1 MLVEKLPIKKL
12 FVFLIFILLLIA
24 VFIFKN
30 LPTNLKN
37 KEYEGVFFKRPFPLI
52 IINPKKNLNKPTSF
66 LILIEN
72 EININSFLSKLEAKI
87 GSIEGKLIKVSGK
100 LLTLNENRFIEIS
113 DELEQI
119 VILDNLNTYP
129 SEQTLGKK
137 IDLIGNIINLKC
149 ITKNDFSKEC
159 FYENVDK
166 GLIPALR
173 IFKNKENIDYLL
185 KIKDSEII
193 NDYVKNNFQKPQKVF
208 GDYYYQ
214 NGFNVINLD
223 SISSLK
229 WIYTY

>member
-1 MLVEKLPIKKL
+1 MEKLPIKKL
-12 FVFLIFILLLIA
+12 FLFLIFTLLLVA
-24 VFIFKN
+24 VFI
-30 LPTNLKN
+30 LKN
-37 KEYEGVFFKRPFPLI
+37 SPTKLEKKNYEGVFFKRPFPLI

-72 EININSFLSKLEAKI
+72 ETNINSFFSKLESKI
-87 GSIEGKLIKVSGK
+87 GSMEGKLIKVSGK
-100 LLTLNENRFIEIS
+100 LLTLNETRFIEIS

-119 VILDNLNTYP
+119 VILDNPNTYP

-149 ITKNDFSKEC
+149 IAKNDFSKEC

-193 NDYVKNNFQKPQKVF
+193 NDYIKNNFQKMQKVF

-229 WIYTY
+229 

>member
-1 MLVEKLPIKKL
+1 MLVEKPPIKKL
-12 FVFLIFILLLIA
+12 FVFLIFTLLLIA

-30 LPTNLKN
+30 SPTKLKK

-52 IINPKKNLNKPTSF
+52 IINAKKNLNKPTSF

-72 EININSFLSKLEAKI
+72 KTNINSFFSKLESKI

-100 LLTLNENRFIEIS
+100 LLTLNETRFIEIS
-113 DELEQI
+113 DELEQM
-119 VILDNLNTYP
+119 VILDNPNTYP

-159 FYENVDK
+159 FHENVDK

-193 NDYVKNNFQKPQKVF
+193 NDYIKNNFQKTQKVF

-229 WIYTY
+229 

>member
-1 MLVEKLPIKKL
+1 MLVEKIPVKKL
-12 FVFLIFILLLIA
+12 FVFLIFILLLTA
-24 VFIFKN
+24 VFI
-30 LPTNLKN
+30 LKN
-37 KEYEGVFFKRPFPLI
+37 SPTKLEKKKYEGVFFKRPFPLI

-72 EININSFLSKLEAKI
+72 ETNINSFFSKLESKI
-87 GSIEGKLIKVSGK
+87 GSMEGKLIKVSGK
-100 LLTLNENRFIEIS
+100 LLTLNETRFIEIS

-119 VILDNLNTYP
+119 VIIDNPNTYP

-159 FYENVDK
+159 FYKNVDK

-173 IFKNKENIDYLL
+173 IFRNQENIDYLL

-193 NDYVKNNFQKPQKVF
+193 NDYIKNNFQKTQKVF

-223 SISSLK
+223 SISTLK
-229 WIYTY
+229 

>member
-1 MLVEKLPIKKL
+1 MLVEKLHIKKL
-12 FVFLIFILLLIA
+12 FVFLIFILLMIV
-24 VFIFKN
+24 VFIYKN
-30 LPTNLKN
+30 SLTKLEK
-37 KEYEGVFFKRPFPLI
+37 KEYEGVYFKRPFPLI
-52 IINPKKNLNKPTSF
+52 IINPKKKLNKPTSF

-72 EININSFLSKLEAKI
+72 ETNINSFFSKLESKI
-87 GSIEGKLIKVSGK
+87 GSLEGKLIKVSGK
-100 LLTLNENRFIEIS
+100 LLTLNETRFIEIS

-119 VILDNLNTYP
+119 VILDSPNTYP

-149 ITKNDFSKEC
+149 TTKNDFSKEC
-159 FYENVDK
+159 FSENVDK

-173 IFKNKENIDYLL
+173 IFRNKENIDYLL

-193 NDYVKNNFQKPQKVF
+193 NDYIKNNFQKMQKVF

-223 SISSLK
+223 SISTLK
-229 WIYTY
+229 

>member
-12 FVFLIFILLLIA
+12 FVFLIFTLLLIA
-24 VFIFKN
+24 VFI
-30 LPTNLKN
+30 LKN
-37 KEYEGVFFKRPFPLI
+37 SPTKLEKKKYEGVFFKRPFPLI
-52 IINPKKNLNKPTSF
+52 IINPKKNVNKPTSF

-72 EININSFLSKLEAKI
+72 ETNINSFFSKLESKI
-87 GSIEGKLIKVSGK
+87 GSMEGKLIKVSGK
-100 LLTLNENRFIEIS
+100 LLTLNETRFIEIS

-119 VILDNLNTYP
+119 VIIDNPNTYP

-193 NDYVKNNFQKPQKVF
+193 NDYIKNNFQKTQKVF
-208 GDYYYQ
+208 GNYYYQ

-223 SISSLK
+223 SISTLK
-229 WIYTY
+229 

>member
-1 MLVEKLPIKKL
+1 MLVEKIPVKKL
-12 FVFLIFILLLIA
+12 FVFLIFILLLTA
-24 VFIFKN
+24 VFI
-30 LPTNLKN
+30 LKN
-37 KEYEGVFFKRPFPLI
+37 SPTKLEKKKYEGVFFKRPFPLI

-72 EININSFLSKLEAKI
+72 ETNINSFFSKLESKI
-87 GSIEGKLIKVSGK
+87 GSMEGKLIKVSGK
-100 LLTLNENRFIEIS
+100 LLTLNETRFIEIS

-119 VILDNLNTYP
+119 VIIDNPNTYP

-159 FYENVDK
+159 FYKNVDK

-173 IFKNKENIDYLL
+173 IFRNQENIDYLL

-193 NDYVKNNFQKPQKVF
+193 NDYIKNNYQKTQKVF

-223 SISSLK
+223 SISTLK
-229 WIYTY
+229 

>member
-1 MLVEKLPIKKL
+1 MIVEKLTIQKL
-12 FVFLIFILLLIA
+12 IVFFIFILLLIA

-30 LPTNLKN
+30 SPNMLDKN
-37 KEYEGVFFKRPFPLI
+37 EYEGVFFKRPFPLI
-52 IINPKKNLNKPTSF
+52 ILNPKKKINKPTSF
-66 LILIEN
+66 LILIDN
-72 EININSFLSKLEAKI
+72 ETNINSFFLKLESKI
-87 GSIEGKLIKVSGK
+87 GSFEGKLIKVSGK
-100 LLTLNENRFIEIS
+100 LLTLNETRFIEIS

-119 VILDNLNTYP
+119 VILDNPNTYP

-173 IFKNKENIDYLL
+173 IFRNKENIDYLL
-185 KIKDSEII
+185 KINDSEII
-193 NDYVKNNFQKPQKVF
+193 NDYIKNNFQKTQKVF

-223 SISSLK
+223 SISTLK
-229 WIYTY
+229 

>member
-1 MLVEKLPIKKL
+1 MLVEKLHIKKL
-12 FVFLIFILLLIA
+12 FVFLIFILLMIV
-24 VFIFKN
+24 VFIYKN
-30 LPTNLKN
+30 SLTKLEK
-37 KEYEGVFFKRPFPLI
+37 KEYEGVYFKRPFPLI
-52 IINPKKNLNKPTSF
+52 IINPKKKLNKPTSF

-72 EININSFLSKLEAKI
+72 EININSFFSKLESKI
-87 GSIEGKLIKVSGK
+87 GSLEGKLIKVSGK
-100 LLTLNENRFIEIS
+100 LLTLNETRFIEIS

-119 VILDNLNTYP
+119 VILDSPNTYP

-149 ITKNDFSKEC
+149 TTKNDFSKEC
-159 FYENVDK
+159 FSENVDK

-173 IFKNKENIDYLL
+173 IFRNKENIDYLL

-193 NDYVKNNFQKPQKVF
+193 NDYIKNNFQKMQKVF

-223 SISSLK
+223 SISTLK
-229 WIYTY
+229 

>member
-24 VFIFKN
+24 VFI
-30 LPTNLKN
+30 LKN
-37 KEYEGVFFKRPFPLI
+37 SPTKLEKKKYEGVFFKRPFPLI
-52 IINPKKNLNKPTSF
+52 IINPKKKLNKPTSF

-72 EININSFLSKLEAKI
+72 ETNINSFFSKLESKI
-87 GSIEGKLIKVSGK
+87 GSMEGKLIKVSGK
-100 LLTLNENRFIEIS
+100 LLTLNETRFIEIS

-119 VILDNLNTYP
+119 VILDNANTYP

-159 FYENVDK
+159 FYENIDK
-166 GLIPALR
+166 GLITALR
-173 IFKNKENIDYLL
+173 IFRNKENIDYLL
-185 KIKDSEII
+185 KIKDIKKI
-193 NDYVKNNFQKPQKVF
+193 KDYIKNNFQKTKKVF
-208 GDYYYQ
+208 GEYYYQ

-223 SISSLK
+223 SISTLK
-229 WIYTY
+229 

>member
-1 MLVEKLPIKKL
+1 MLVEKPPIKKL

-30 LPTNLKN
+30 SPTNPKK
-37 KEYEGVFFKRPFPLI
+37 KEYEGVFFKRPFPLM
-52 IINPKKNLNKPTSF
+52 IINPKKKLNKPTSF

-72 EININSFLSKLEAKI
+72 ETNINSFFSKLESKI
-87 GSIEGKLIKVSGK
+87 GSMEGKLIKVSGK
-100 LLTLNENRFIEIS
+100 LLTLNETRFIEIS
-113 DELEQI
+113 NELEQI
-119 VILDNLNTYP
+119 VVLDNPNTYP

-159 FYENVDK
+159 FYENIYK

-173 IFKNKENIDYLL
+173 IFRNKENIDYLL
-185 KIKDSEII
+185 KINDSEII
-193 NDYVKNNFQKPQKVF
+193 NDYIKNNFQKTQKVF

-223 SISSLK
+223 SISTVK
-229 WIYTY
+229 

>member
-100 LLTLNENRFIEIS
+100 LLTLNETRFIEIS

-119 VILDNLNTYP
+119 VILDNPNTYP

-159 FYENVDK
+159 FYENIDK

-193 NDYVKNNFQKPQKVF
+193 NDYIKNNFQKTQKVF

-229 WIYTY
+229 

>member
-12 FVFLIFILLLIA
+12 FVFLIFTLLLIA
-24 VFIFKN
+24 VFI
-30 LPTNLKN
+30 LKN
-37 KEYEGVFFKRPFPLI
+37 SPTKLEKKEYEGVFFKRPSPLI
-52 IINPKKNLNKPTSF
+52 IINAKKNLNKPTSF

-72 EININSFLSKLEAKI
+72 KTNINSFFSKLESKI

-100 LLTLNENRFIEIS
+100 LLTLNGTRFIEIS
-113 DELEQI
+113 DELEQM
-119 VILDNLNTYP
+119 VILDNPNTYP

-166 GLIPALR
+166 GFIPALR

-193 NDYVKNNFQKPQKVF
+193 NDYIKNNFQKTQKVF

-229 WIYTY
+229 

>member
-1 MLVEKLPIKKL
+1 MLVEKIPVKKL
-12 FVFLIFILLLIA
+12 FVFLIFILLLTA
-24 VFIFKN
+24 VFI
-30 LPTNLKN
+30 LKN
-37 KEYEGVFFKRPFPLI
+37 SPTKLEKKKYEGVFFKRPFPLI

-72 EININSFLSKLEAKI
+72 ETNINSFFSKLESKI
-87 GSIEGKLIKVSGK
+87 GSMEGKLIKVSGK
-100 LLTLNENRFIEIS
+100 LLTLNETRFIEIS

-119 VILDNLNTYP
+119 VIIDNPNTYP

-159 FYENVDK
+159 FYKNVDK

-173 IFKNKENIDYLL
+173 IFRNKENIDYLL
-185 KIKDSEII
+185 KIKDYEII
-193 NDYVKNNFQKPQKVF
+193 NDYIKNNYQKTQKVF

-223 SISSLK
+223 SISTLK
-229 WIYTY
+229 

>member
-12 FVFLIFILLLIA
+12 FAFLIFILLLIA
-24 VFIFKN
+24 VFI
-30 LPTNLKN
+30 LKN
-37 KEYEGVFFKRPFPLI
+37 SPTKFEKKKYEGVFFKRPFPLI
-52 IINPKKNLNKPTSF
+52 IINAKKKLNKPTSF

-72 EININSFLSKLEAKI
+72 KTNINSFFSKLESKI

-100 LLTLNENRFIEIS
+100 LLTLNETRFIEIS
-113 DELEQI
+113 DELEQM
-119 VILDNLNTYP
+119 VILDNPNTYP

-149 ITKNDFSKEC
+149 MTKNDFSKEC

-166 GLIPALR
+166 GFIPALR

-185 KIKDSEII
+185 KIKDSEMI
-193 NDYVKNNFQKPQKVF
+193 NYYLKNDLQKKIKVF
-208 GDYYYQ
+208 GEHYYQ

-223 SISSLK
+223 SISTLK
-229 WIYTY
+229 

>member
-52 IINPKKNLNKPTSF
+52 IINAKKKLNKPTSF

-72 EININSFLSKLEAKI
+72 KTNINSFFSKLESKI
-87 GSIEGKLIKVSGK
+87 GSMEGKLIKVSGK
-100 LLTLNENRFIEIS
+100 LLTLNETRFIEIS

-119 VILDNLNTYP
+119 VILDNPNTYP

-173 IFKNKENIDYLL
+173 IFRNKENIDYLL
-185 KIKDSEII
+185 KINDFEII
-193 NDYVKNNFQKPQKVF
+193 NDYIKNNFQKTQKVF

-223 SISSLK
+223 SISTLK
-229 WIYTY
+229 